1 MENKRDH
8 TIRSAND
15 LLASRKQSDEN
26 SVNFVN
32 PVKNCFGFRLRAYE
46 AWRDLEKFFPGEEN
60 EPRKIGNLPC
70 DELFALKGML
80 AGWLTSS

>member
-1 MENKRDH
+1 MEGQSQAGLQMENKRDH

-60 EPRKIGNLPC
+60 E
-70 DELFALKGML
+70 LKENR
-80 AGWLTSS
+80 